1 MIFGGGVTSR
11 IEISLSAQG
20 LKNKDMMSLS
30 DPFAVVYLK
39 GPKDAD
45 FIEIGRT
52 EIIAN
57 TLSPTWYVCYNEWY
71 PPSLRHQLHSRVC
84 LRRVTRIQVIYRF
97 EEVQILRV
105 KLYDCDTSFKTSD
118 SSGVD
123 LSKQQLQGV
132 VEGPL
137 PSIVKNVGYWNSVL
151 QLPNGSGRGQLS
163 IRTEEI
169 ANANGLVKMK
179 LRCSKLANV
188 GTFSRNNSFVQ
199 ISRLREDSSWVPCY
213 KSEVK
218 MGNTNPVFTEI
229 SCTVVQIANGDI
241 FRPLKISAF
250 DWSKG
255 GNHVLIG
262 EAETSLSQI
271 SQMAAS
277 KSCIGFVDKK
287 KKAPN
292 NAAGE
297 LYCDTFSLTPQESFI
312 EYIKGGTEV
321 CQNSIIISL
330 VYFPVV

>member
-1 MIFGGGVTSR
+1 
-11 IEISLSAQG
+11 
-20 LKNKDMMSLS
+20 
-30 DPFAVVYLK
+30 
-39 GPKDAD
+39 
-45 FIEIGRT
+45 
-52 EIIAN
+52 
-57 TLSPTWYVCYNEWY
+57 
-71 PPSLRHQLHSRVC
+71 
-84 LRRVTRIQVIYRF
+84 VTRIQVIYRF

-105 KLYDCDTSFKTSD
+105 KLYDCDTSFKTND
-118 SSGVD
+118 SAGVD

-250 DWSKG
+250 DWSKS

-330 VYFPVV
+330 VFFPVV